1 MSFGAFS
8 LFSFFQQPNT
18 GIIPTSLN
26 SSILNAGNGASGTIA
41 DFNWYYPYGGTII
54 LDALLNSHSRFGFY
68 IWADSYGAVV
78 EGLHYTTVST
88 AFSGNFGANSDSVF
102 FGDKFYGTIYPQL
115 KDNIINYTS
124 FSGLQ
129 TGVHYDSISEYN
141 LFSGK
146 LTGESFDIIF
156 CLVGFS
162 GDISSNADPMYF
174 NTQFSGNINHY
185 DIESIS
191 FNNEVSGRFWPLNQD
206 SGQIVFSFLGYSI
219 GTGLYVIPF
228 SGNDSGNLS
237 FSLVGYSVGP

>member
-88 AFSGNFGANSDSVF
+88 AFSG
-102 FGDKFYGTIYPQL
+102 
-115 KDNIINYTS
+115 
-124 FSGLQ
+124 
-129 TGVHYDSISEYN
+129 
-141 LFSGK
+141 
-146 LTGESFDIIF
+146 TGESFDIIF